1 MIPDRHAWSRPELET
16 VAPGVHRLPLPLPS
30 DALRA
35 VNVYL
40 LAAAE
45 GGAGRDGELT
55 LVDGGWA
62 IEASRDVLSRL
73 LGELGVETA
82 EVRRFLVTHV
92 HRDHYSQAVALR
104 REHGARVSLGA
115 GERDSLERIQGP
127 DRGFSAQVEALDRA
141 GAHTLA
147 AEVRSW
153 LATAEAPPTEDFADP
168 DDWLVDGQHLAAG
181 GRSLVVRETP
191 GHTRGHVVFVDETAA
206 DRTMLFAGD
215 HVLPHITPSIGFEP
229 AAQPGALTRYL
240 SSLAALRAEPDRLL
254 LPAHGP
260 VAPSVHAR
268 VDELVAHHDRR
279 LDEIA
284 AAVATGLP
292 TAAEVAGAIRWT
304 RREHRLDELETFNRM
319 LAVLET
325 DAHLEV
331 LAAQGRVARVAEPGD
346 GSDAVV
352 RHTAA

>member
-1 MIPDRHAWSRPELET
+1 VIPDRHAWSRPELET

-40 LAAAE
+40 LAPE
-45 GGAGRDGELT
+45 TGDGELT

-62 IEASRDVLSRL
+62 IDASREVLARL
-73 LGELGVETA
+73 LGELGVGLGD
-82 EVRRFLVTHV
+82 VRRFLVTHV

-104 REHGARVSLGA
+104 REHGARVALGV
-115 GERDSLERIQGP
+115 GERESLARIQGP
-127 DRGFSAQVEALDRA
+127 ERGMSAQVDLLDRA
-141 GAHTLA
+141 GATTLA
-147 AEVRSW
+147 AEVRAW
-153 LATAEAPPTEDFADP
+153 FGQAEAPPVEDFADP
-168 DDWLVDGQHLAAG
+168 DEWLVEGQYLSAG

-191 GHTRGHVVFVDETAA
+191 GHTRGHVVFVDETTA
-206 DRTMLFAGD
+206 DATMLFAGD

-229 AAQPGALTRYL
+229 AAQPGALTRFL
-240 SSLAALRAEPDRLL
+240 SSLAALRAEPDRRL

-268 VDELVAHHDRR
+268 VDELVAHHDQR
-279 LDEIA
+279 LEEIA
-284 AAVATGLP
+284 AAVAAGLP
-292 TAAEVAGAIRWT
+292 TAAEVAGALRWT
-304 RREHRLDELETFNRM
+304 RRGYRLDELETFNRM

-331 LAAQGRVARVAEPGD
+331 LAAQGRVQRAAEPD
-346 GSDAVV
+346 GEGVDVV
-352 RHTAA
+352 RHAAA

>member
-40 LAAAE
+40 LAPE
-45 GGAGRDGELT
+45 GADGELT

-62 IEASRDVLSRL
+62 IDASREVLARL
-73 LGELGVETA
+73 LGELGLGVGD
-82 EVRRFLVTHV
+82 VRRFLVTHV

-104 REHGARVSLGA
+104 REHGARVALGA
-115 GERDSLERIQGP
+115 GERESLARIQGP
-127 DRGFSAQVEALDRA
+127 ERGMAAQVDLLDRA
-141 GAHTLA
+141 GATTLA

-153 LATAEAPPTEDFADP
+153 LARAEAPPAEGFADP
-168 DDWLVDGQHLAAG
+168 DEWLVDGQQLSAG

-191 GHTRGHVVFVDETAA
+191 GHTRGHLVFVDETTA
-206 DRTMLFAGD
+206 DATMLFAGD

-229 AAQPGALTRYL
+229 AARPGALTRFL
-240 SSLAALRAEPDRLL
+240 SSLAALRAEPDRRL

-260 VAPSVHAR
+260 VAESVHAR
-268 VDELVAHHDRR
+268 VDELVAHHDQR
-279 LDEIA
+279 LDEVA
-284 AAVATGLP
+284 AAVAAGLP
-292 TAAEVAGAIRWT
+292 TAAEVAGALRWT
-304 RREHRLDELETFNRM
+304 RRGFRLDELETFNRM

-331 LAAQGRVARVAEPGD
+331 LAAQGRVQRAAEPD
-346 GSDAVV
+346 GEGVDVV
-352 RHTAA
+352 RHAAA

>member
-1 MIPDRHAWSRPELET
+1 VISDRHAWSRPELET
-16 VAPGVHRLPLPLPS
+16 VAPGVHRLPLPLPT

-40 LAAAE
+40 LAPE
-45 GGAGRDGELT
+45 GDGELT

-62 IEASRDVLSRL
+62 IDASRDVLARL
-73 LGELGVETA
+73 LGELGLETGD
-82 EVRRFLVTHV
+82 VRRFLVTHV

-104 REHGARVSLGA
+104 RAHGARVALGA
-115 GERDSLERIQGP
+115 GERESLTRVRESDGLDAQ
-127 DRGFSAQVEALDRA
+127 SAGLDRA
-141 GAHTLA
+141 GAHELA
-147 AEVRSW
+147 AEIRAWV
-153 LATAEAPPTEDFADP
+153 AAAEKPPVEDFADP
-168 DDWLVDGQHLAAG
+168 DEWLVDGQELQAG

-191 GHTRGHVVFVDETAA
+191 GHTRGHVVFVDETGGTTAGAA
-206 DRTMLFAGD
+206 MLYAGD

-229 AAQPGALTRYL
+229 AAQPGALTRFL
-240 SSLAALRAEPDRLL
+240 TSLAALRAEPDRML

-268 VDELVAHHDRR
+268 VDELVAHHDKR

-284 AAVATGLP
+284 AAVVAGGS
-292 TAAEVAGAIRWT
+292 TAVEVADAIRWT
-304 RREHRLDELETFNRM
+304 RHEYRLDELTTFNRM

-331 LAAQGRVARVAEPGD
+331 LAAQGRVRRGADAETD
-346 GSDAVV
+346 VNHHAS
-352 RHTAA
+352 T

>member
-1 MIPDRHAWSRPELET
+1 MIPDRHAWSRPEIET

-40 LAAAE
+40 LAPE
-45 GGAGRDGELT
+45 HGDDELT

-62 IEASRDVLSRL
+62 IDASRDVLARL
-73 LGELGVETA
+73 LAGLGVATGD
-82 EVRRFLVTHV
+82 VRRFLVTHV

-104 REHGARVSLGA
+104 REHGARVALGA
-115 GERDSLERIQGP
+115 GERESLARIQGP
-127 DRGFSAQVEALDRA
+127 GPGLEAQVNGLERA
-141 GAHTLA
+141 GAGVLA

-153 LATAEAPPTEDFADP
+153 LARAEAPPVEDFADP
-168 DDWLVDGQHLAAG
+168 DEWLVDGQHLQAG

-191 GHTRGHVVFVDETAA
+191 GHTRGHLVFVDETAPDA
-206 DRTMLFAGD
+206 TMLFAGD

-229 AAQPGALTRYL
+229 AARPGALTRFL

-279 LDEIA
+279 LEEIA
-284 AAVATGLP
+284 AAVAAGLP
-292 TAAEVAGAIRWT
+292 TAAEVAGALRWT
-304 RREHRLDELETFNRM
+304 RREYRLDELETFNRM

-331 LAAQGRVARVAEPGD
+331 LAAQGRVRRVAEPEPGTED
-346 GSDAVV
+346 VGVV
-352 RHTAA
+352 RHAAA